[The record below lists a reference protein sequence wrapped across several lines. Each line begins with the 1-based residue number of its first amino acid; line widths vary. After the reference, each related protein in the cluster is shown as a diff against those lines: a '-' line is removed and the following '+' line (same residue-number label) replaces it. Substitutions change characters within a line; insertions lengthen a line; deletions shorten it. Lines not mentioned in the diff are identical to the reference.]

1 MTVPDLM
8 ACVNNISDG
17 ISRRGK
23 PFSQNTKH
31 DYILSL
37 KIFTRWMIERKILS
51 IPRSEV
57 QEIDVPRQPKYTKTA
72 DDMLSEEEIL
82 IVMGVCANSKERA
95 IVATV
100 YDPALRIEELQD
112 LRWGQVQRL
121 KHGVAITTD
130 KKTGYQR
137 RIPCTVCG
145 TYLNAWRNDYPGDPT
160 GNNHVFL
167 TKDREPYQY
176 SGFQYVLR
184 KIRRRLREG
193 GHPEIA
199 AKLGWHVLRHTRLTD
214 YARRGMSETTLGHIG
229 WGHRSAMIECY
240 VHMSRDDI
248 EREVMAIAGI
258 QDDRTEPV
266 KPIFVLGICPSCAFT
281 DVHGMIREIEK
292 YQPCFGLPVCLR
304 FDDRTVGSSS
314 ALISS
319 TNRFILSSRN
329 CRFRSSHCHTTITF
343 QPSRSSNP
351 MFLLSRSILVLILF
365 SQNSLFVEGSLAYLQ
380 LSCPCQKQPCTKIA
394 VRYFGRTISGRPG
407 YRGSLTRYLNPFEN
421 KYLRT

>member
-281 DVHGMIREIEK
+281 DVHGWDDPGDRKIST
-292 YQPCFGLPVCLR
+292 LLR
-304 FDDRTVGSSS
+304 FAGMFALRRSNGRFLVGLDLLDQPFHPLLPQLSIPEFALPYDDYIPAFSFEQSDVSLVPLDIGSD
-314 ALISS
+314 
-319 TNRFILSSRN
+319 
-329 CRFRSSHCHTTITF
+329 
-343 QPSRSSNP
+343 
-351 MFLLSRSILVLILF
+351 LVLP
-365 SQNSLFVEGSLAYLQ
+365 E
-380 LSCPCQKQPCTKIA
+380 LS
-394 VRYFGRTISGRPG
+394 VR
-407 YRGSLTRYLNPFEN
+407 
-421 KYLRT
+421 